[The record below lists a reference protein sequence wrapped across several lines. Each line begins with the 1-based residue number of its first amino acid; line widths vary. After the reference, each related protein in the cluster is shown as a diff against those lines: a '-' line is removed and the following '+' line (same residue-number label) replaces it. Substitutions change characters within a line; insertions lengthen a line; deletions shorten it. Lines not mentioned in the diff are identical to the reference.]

1 MFSMSQESYIKEFQN
16 NVTHEIPASV
26 TIRVKFITYDP
37 THNEWNNQTRNEEEI
52 SVTVV
57 GNG

>member
-1 MFSMSQESYIKEFQN
+1 MSQESYIKEFQN